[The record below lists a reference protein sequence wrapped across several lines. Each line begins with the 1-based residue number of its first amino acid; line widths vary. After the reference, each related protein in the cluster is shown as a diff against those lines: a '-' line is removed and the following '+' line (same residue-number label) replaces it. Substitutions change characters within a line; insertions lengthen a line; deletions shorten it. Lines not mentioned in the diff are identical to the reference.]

1 MRLRLGSVCLLVLL
15 VGCGHK
21 APPPTKNPE
30 PSPPPKGDLLRFK
43 ANAGDEPKAK
53 VTLLIEQD
61 QAAKTGDKPSQA
73 RKVVLSFHLTEEEK
87 VDAVAPDGTA
97 QLSSRMVD
105 AVGEA
110 GTGAPQDVV
119 DLFAL
124 VLDELK
130 VQFRRSPRGDV
141 SSITVSGVRNPVD
154 DKTARAIL
162 NAIFAGGRG
171 PVLPEEFVDVGGT
184 WNNTTQVPTNWGTS
198 AEATYV
204 YKYVSKDNGIATIT
218 CEGSLDSQKAGGT
231 AQKRMT
237 NKNSAEFKFDI
248 AKGKLV
254 GLVSDTTTQVE
265 DVVQGTA
272 APVGGA
278 IKSRIK
284 VTWTANQ

>member
-1 MRLRLGSVCLLVLL
+1 ML

-21 APPPTKNPE
+21 PPPPTKNPE
-30 PSPPPKGDLLRFK
+30 PSPVPKGDLLRFK

-53 VTLLIEQD
+53 VTLLIEQE
-61 QAAKTGDKPSQA
+61 QAAKTNDKNSQA
-73 RKVVLSFHLTEEEK
+73 RKVVLSFRLVEEEK
-87 VDAVAPDGTA
+87 VDAIAPDGTA
-97 QLSSRMVD
+97 QLSSRLVD

-110 GTGAPQDVV
+110 GTGAPQNVV
-119 DLFAL
+119 DEFAL

-141 SSITVSGVRNPVD
+141 SSITVAGVRNPVD

-171 PVLPEEFVDVGGT
+171 PILPEEFVDVGAT
-184 WNNTTQVPTNWGTS
+184 WNNTAQVPTNWGTS

-204 YKYVSKDNGIATIT
+204 YKYVSRDNGIATIS
-218 CEGSLDSQKAGGT
+218 CEGSLDSQKAGST

-237 NKNSAEFKFDI
+237 NKNTAELKFDI
-248 AKGKLV
+248 AKGRLI
-254 GLVSDTTTQVE
+254 GLVSDGTTQIE

-272 APVGGA
+272 GGVGGG
-278 IKSRIK
+278 IKSHVK
-284 VTWTANQ
+284 VTWAAVQ